1 MGARPPAAALIEQNH
16 AEDAGVEIPPHR
28 RAAPTPR
35 TAMQN
40 HHGNAMRIAA
50 LLDIKAMP
58 VAHVDHALIER
69 IDRRIKKLDCALLA

>member
-1 MGARPPAAALIEQNH
+1 
-16 AEDAGVEIPPHR
+16 
-28 RAAPTPR
+28 
-35 TAMQN
+35 MQN
-40 HHGNAMRIAA
+40 HHGNAVRIAA